1 MRKFTEELT
10 GGATMKT
17 NTRHTEKEFEQ
28 QNQEQKLPYEKPELV
43 ELGSVGDMTMT
54 STARDIGW

>member
-1 MRKFTEELT
+1 METKIS
-10 GGATMKT
+10 
-17 NTRHTEKEFEQ
+17 HTEKEFEQ
-28 QNQEQKLPYEKPELV
+28 QNQEQKLPYEKPQLS

>member
-1 MRKFTEELT
+1 
-10 GGATMKT
+10 MKT